1 MKSLVFGP
9 RVRQTFLGAM
19 RVLGAAAVLGLGACG
34 KEPPKKVDD
43 EPKKTTPVPS
53 DMVFND
59 FVPSGGGGG
68 IVGVKT
74 DGGMLEGG
82 MASAEGPVGAG
93 EPADPGAAAP
103 GAGDDAKLKVL
114 EPGAEPRVLRKF
126 TFAANRSDK
135 RVVTIRQS
143 AGREGG
149 GPAQE
154 AAFAITADFVPKQIK
169 PASTKFELKVLKVEL
184 PDAQGA
190 MKAQAAAQLA
200 PFTGLTG
207 SFDVTSQGDIGD
219 IDFKAD
225 EKMAGPGAEVIIQS
239 LQQALELL
247 VPPFP
252 TEPVGLGAKWERKV
266 ERKERGQENTSRR
279 TYTLKEL
286 TADGGVVTAD
296 IEVAVPKHAV
306 QERGAPPGTMQEVK
320 GKGTTTYTFKFDHIA
335 TKVDGDMTILQK
347 IELVD
352 PKGQKQQQVTVV
364 KLKSKL
370 EPAGAGGGGGAAP
383 APTTAPKQ

>member
-1 MKSLVFGP
+1 MKSLVF
-9 RVRQTFLGAM
+9 
-19 RVLGAAAVLGLGACG
+19 AAVLGLAACS

-43 EPKKTTPVPS
+43 GPKPATPVPS

-59 FVPSGGGGG
+59 FVPSGGSSG
-68 IVGVKT
+68 IVGVKS

-82 MASAEGPVGAG
+82 MAAVEGPAGGG
-93 EPADPGAAAP
+93 EPGDPNAP
-103 GAGDDAKLKVL
+103 GGGGPGDEGKLKVL
-114 EPGAEPRVLRKF
+114 EPGAEPRAVRKY

-135 RVVTIRQS
+135 RVITIRQS

-154 AAFAITADFVPKQIK
+154 GAFAITADFVPKQVK
-169 PASTKFELKVLKVEL
+169 PAATKFELKVLKVEL

-190 MKAQAAAQLA
+190 QKAQAAAQLA

-207 SFDVTSQGDIGD
+207 AFDVTAQGDIGD
-219 IDFKAD
+219 VDFKAD
-225 EKMAGPGAEVIIQS
+225 EKMAGPGAEMIVQS

-252 TEPVGLGAKWERKV
+252 TEPVGVGAKWERKV
-266 ERKERGQENTSRR
+266 DRKERGQENSSRR

-286 TADGGVVTAD
+286 NADGGVVTAEV
-296 IEVAVPKHAV
+296 EVAVPKHVV
-306 QERGAPPGTMQEVK
+306 QERGAPPGTTQEVK
-320 GKGTTTYTFKFDHIA
+320 GSGTTTYAFKFDHIA
-335 TKVDGDMTILQK
+335 SKVDGDMTILQK
-347 IELVD
+347 IELAD

-370 EPAGAGGGGGAAP
+370 EPAGGGGAGGGAPTAP
-383 APTTAPKQ
+383 APKP

>member
-1 MKSLVFGP
+1 MKSLVFAVG
-9 RVRQTFLGAM
+9 
-19 RVLGAAAVLGLGACG
+19 VLAVAGLGACS

-43 EPKKTTPVPS
+43 SPKPATPVPS

-59 FVPSGGGGG
+59 FVPSGGSSG

-82 MASAEGPVGAG
+82 MAAAEGPAGGG
-93 EPADPGAAAP
+93 EPGDPNAAGGGP
-103 GAGDDAKLKVL
+103 GDEAKLKVL
-114 EPGAEPRVLRKF
+114 EPGAEPRAVRKYAF
-126 TFAANRSDK
+126 TANRSDK
-135 RVVTIRQS
+135 RVITIRQS

-154 AAFAITADFVPKQIK
+154 AAFAITADFVPKQVK
-169 PASTKFELKVLKVEL
+169 PNATKFELKVLKVDL

-207 SFDVTSQGDIGD
+207 SFDVTAQGDIGD

-225 EKMAGPGAEVIIQS
+225 EKMTGPGAEVIVQS

-247 VPPFP
+247 IPPFP
-252 TEPVGLGAKWERKV
+252 AEPVGVGAKWERKV
-266 ERKERGQENTSRR
+266 DRKERGQENTSRR

-296 IEVAVPKHAV
+296 VEVAVPKHMV
-306 QERGAPPGTMQEVK
+306 QERGAPPGTTQEVK
-320 GKGTTTYTFKFDHIA
+320 GSGTTTFAFKFDHISS
-335 TKVDGDMTILQK
+335 KVDGDMAILQK
-347 IELVD
+347 IELSD

-370 EPAGAGGGGGAAP
+370 EPLGAGGGGAAP
-383 APTTAPKQ
+383 TAPAPKP

>member
-1 MKSLVFGP
+1 MKSLVFGLAIGLA
-9 RVRQTFLGAM
+9 LG
-19 RVLGAAAVLGLGACG
+19 GCS

-43 EPKKTTPVPS
+43 APKKTTPVPS
-53 DMVFND
+53 GMVFND

-82 MASAEGPVGAG
+82 MASVEGPVEPGEPGEPGAG
-93 EPADPGAAAP
+93 AP
-103 GAGDDAKLKVL
+103 GAGDDATKLKVL

-126 TFAANRSDK
+126 TFTANRSDK
-135 RVVTIRQS
+135 RLITIRQS
-143 AGREGG
+143 AGRESG

-190 MKAQAAAQLA
+190 MRAQAAAQLA

-207 SFDVTSQGDIGD
+207 NFDVTAQGDIGD

-225 EKMAGPGAEVIIQS
+225 EKMAGPGAEVIIQT

-247 VPPFP
+247 EPPFP
-252 TEPVGLGAKWERKV
+252 TEPVGVGAKWERKV
-266 ERKERGQENTSRR
+266 ERKERGQENTSTR
-279 TYTLKEL
+279 TYTLKEV
-286 TADGGVVTAD
+286 TAEGGVVTAD

-306 QERGAPPGTMQEVK
+306 QERGAPPGTTQEVK

-335 TKVDGDMTILQK
+335 SKTEGDMTILQK

-352 PKGQKQQQVTVV
+352 SKGQKQQQVTVV

-370 EPAGAGGGGGAAP
+370 EPAAAGGGAAAP
-383 APTTAPKQ
+383 APTPAPKP